1 MHPDTTRLQRL
12 CQHASPGLDG
22 YFITHPPNIRYL
34 CGFTGSSG
42 VLLAAGG
49 ENVFFTDGRYTTQAG
64 EEVRGARVVVESKGP
79 LAAAVEWLQRR
90 RGAVTLGIEGEH
102 LSLAAH
108 AHLRKLLPTRVRLR
122 NTPGAVER
130 LRLIKDATEIERIRA
145 AVQLGSSLLAPAVR
159 RIAPG
164 VREVEVAAVLELAA
178 RRGGA
183 EGMSFSTIV
192 AAGQRSAL
200 PHGVASAA
208 PIPRRGFVVLDF
220 GVILAGYCSDMT
232 RTVHVGRPSA
242 AARARYQAV
251 LEAQQAA
258 AAAVGPGRGAHEVD
272 AAARK
277 VLTKRGLGKYFAHST
292 GHGVGLEI
300 HEAPRLAR
308 GSKDILEPGMVIT
321 IEPGVYVPGEGGVRI
336 EDMVLVTAKGS
347 EVLTPTPKEL
357 IVI

>member
-1 MHPDTTRLQRL
+1 MDPHATRLQRL
-12 CQHASPGLDG
+12 RQRGSPGLEG
-22 YFITHPPNIRYL
+22 YFITYPPSIRYL

-49 ENVFFTDGRYTTQAG
+49 ESVFFTDGRYTTQAG
-64 EEVRGARVVVESKGP
+64 EEVRGTRVVVGSKGP
-79 LAAAVEWLQRR
+79 LAAAVEWLKRR
-90 RGAVTLGIEGEH
+90 RGAVLLGIEGEH
-102 LSLAAH
+102 LTVAAR
-108 AHLRKLLPTRVRLR
+108 AHLRKLLPARVRLR
-122 NTPGAVER
+122 NTRGAVER

-145 AVQLGSSLLAPAVR
+145 AVQLGSSLLAPALR
-159 RIAPG
+159 CIAPG
-164 VREVEVAAVLELAA
+164 VREVEVAAALELAA
-178 RRGGA
+178 RQGGA
-183 EGMSFSTIV
+183 EGMSFSSIV
-192 AAGQRSAL
+192 AAGPRSAL
-200 PHGVASAA
+200 PHGAASAA

-242 AARARYQAV
+242 ASRARYEAV
-251 LEAQQAA
+251 LEAQRVAV
-258 AAAVGPGRGAHEVD
+258 AAVGPGRRAEEID
-272 AAARK
+272 LAARK
-277 VLTKRGLGKYFAHST
+277 LLKKHGLAKYFTHST

-300 HEAPRLAR
+300 HEAPRVAR

-336 EDMVLVTAKGS
+336 EDMVLVTEKGS